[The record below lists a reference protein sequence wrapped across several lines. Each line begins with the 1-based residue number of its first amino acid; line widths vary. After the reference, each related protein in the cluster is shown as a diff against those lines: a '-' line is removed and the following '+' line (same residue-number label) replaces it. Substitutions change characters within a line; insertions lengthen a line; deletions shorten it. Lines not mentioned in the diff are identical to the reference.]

1 MTPKLKMIAIVGDA
15 IVNVLTHYA
24 NTHPNLASD
33 TTRFKIATEIL
44 DKILVVIDDPK
55 FKKK

>member
-1 MTPKLKMIAIVGDA
+1 MTAKQKMIAIVGDA
-15 IVNVLTHYA
+15 IVNVLTHYG
-24 NTHPNLASD
+24 NTQPNLASSA
-33 TTRFKIATEIL
+33 TRFKIAQEIL